1 MKIQDAVNLWPLMPA
16 RYIHLEIKFH
26 NKIIELN
33 KLIMF
38 VESISN
44 RFNFNIY
51 FWLFKPLKN
60 HSKKMIFL
68 LRFCNFITTHLY
80 FFRVISNQVKQK

>member
-16 RYIHLEIKFH
+16 RYIHLEI
-26 NKIIELN
+26 ELN

-38 VESISN
+38 VESRSS

-51 FWLFKPLKN
+51 FWLF
-60 HSKKMIFL
+60 
-68 LRFCNFITTHLY
+68 
-80 FFRVISNQVKQK
+80 